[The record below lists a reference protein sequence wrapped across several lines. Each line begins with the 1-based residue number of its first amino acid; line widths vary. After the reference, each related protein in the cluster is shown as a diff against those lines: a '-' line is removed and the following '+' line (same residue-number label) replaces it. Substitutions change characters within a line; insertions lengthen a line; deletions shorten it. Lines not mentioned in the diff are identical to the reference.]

1 MSGGMAWVGLAEGAG
16 GAVRATDLL
25 QPDAKGLACPAGGF
39 HVDPWGACPVAVITH
54 AHGDHARAGAG
65 VYYTAVEGRELLARR
80 LPAGS
85 RIVAK
90 EFGEPFELGSVRVSL
105 HPAGHVRGSAQV
117 RVEGARGGVWVASG
131 DYKRQRDATCS
142 PFEVVACDVFIT
154 EATFAMPIY
163 TWRETSEEV
172 ARLARWWGEAR
183 AQGKSCVVFSY
194 ALGKAQRLLSELW
207 QLGAQEEFA
216 WVRGEKVLLHGAI
229 SALTG
234 VYRDAGVEMME
245 TSTVTE
251 AGDAGESAER
261 DEAGDGGEVI
271 KPARRSAKR
280 REIGPCLA
288 IAPPSAAGSSW
299 MRRFGPSSRVETGFA
314 SGWMQVRGIRR
325 RRGYDRGFVISD
337 HADWPDLL
345 RTIRET
351 GARRVLA
358 THGSTETLAAYV
370 RECMGLD
377 SQPLEMADGAYGA
390 EE

>member
-1 MSGGMAWVGLAEGAG
+1 V
-16 GAVRATDLL
+16 VDL
-25 QPDAKGLACPAGGF
+25 
-39 HVDPWGACPVAVITH
+39 
-54 AHGDHARAGAG
+54 GDG
-65 VYYTAVEGRELLARR
+65 EPKGREALLFPQFLQQGALR
-80 LPAGS
+80 L
-85 RIVAK
+85 
-90 EFGEPFELGSVRVSL
+90 GEGCFREAYFVTF
-105 HPAGHVRGSAQV
+105 
-117 RVEGARGGVWVASG
+117 ARGFDDPGWIL
-131 DYKRQRDATCS
+131 R
-142 PFEVVACDVFIT
+142 
-154 EATFAMPIY
+154 
-163 TWRETSEEV
+163 
-172 ARLARWWGEAR
+172 
-183 AQGKSCVVFSY
+183 
-194 ALGKAQRLLSELW
+194 
-207 QLGAQEEFA
+207 
-216 WVRGEKVLLHGAI
+216 
-229 SALTG
+229 
-234 VYRDAGVEMME
+234 
-245 TSTVTE
+245 TVP
-251 AGDAGESAER
+251 ER

-325 RRGYDRGFVISD
+325 RRGYGRGFVISD
-337 HADWPDLL
+337 HADWLDLL